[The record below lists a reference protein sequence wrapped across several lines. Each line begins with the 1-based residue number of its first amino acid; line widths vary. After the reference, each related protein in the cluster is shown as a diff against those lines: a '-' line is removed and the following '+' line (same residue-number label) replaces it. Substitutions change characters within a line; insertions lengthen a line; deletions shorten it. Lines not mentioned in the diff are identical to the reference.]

1 MEDHV
6 EYYQETKIPDLTGK
20 TKEQLEQMIRDH
32 YTEIDML
39 TRSLKEAQLTLD
51 IKAREAERAMGV
63 IKLFMDT
70 GAMAQLIL
78 ERR

>member
-6 EYYQETKIPDLTGK
+6 EYYQETEIPDLTGK

-78 ERR
+78 EGR